1 MGLSLNDPSST
12 GVDGKSAFEL
22 WLEDGNEGTLAD
34 FWEFCKGEP
43 GLDGLNGIDGQDGAQ
58 GIQGPP
64 GLPGTPGADGA
75 PGIQGLPG
83 EDGVAGATGLQGVQG
98 PPGQDGAQG
107 IQGIPGVKGDK
118 GDTGN
123 TGGQGI
129 QGIQGIPGT
138 NGTNGTQGI
147 QGIPGPAGQMTAT
160 YAGNVTQ
167 LTNKTTGVTNNALYG
182 QITMAATAL
191 AAGTSVSHTLTN
203 SQVVANDMVVIGYGG
218 GPAASAG
225 QYTFNAVAGSGTIAV
240 TIRNNSSA
248 SRSDAVIYRFAI
260 LKGV

>member
-1 MGLSLNDPSST
+1 MGLSVSSSEA
-12 GVDGKSAFEL
+12 GQGPPGADGRSAFEL
-22 WLEDGNEGTLAD
+22 WLDDGNEGTLAD
-34 FWEFCKGEP
+34 FWEFCKGAP
-43 GLDGLNGIDGQDGAQ
+43 GTPGAP

-64 GLPGTPGADGA
+64 G
-75 PGIQGLPG
+75 
-83 EDGVAGATGLQGVQG
+83 EDGIAGATGIQG
-98 PPGQDGAQG
+98 PPGQDGDPGADGQDGAQG

-182 QITMAATAL
+182 QITLAATAL

-203 SQVVANDMVVIGYGG
+203 SQVAVNDMVIIGYGG
-218 GPAASAG
+218 GPAGSAG

-240 TIRNNSSA
+240 TIRNNSAA